1 MTEKSISKLNKERH
15 LTNKMP
21 EKATLDQRIERHI
34 QHSKNCACRPMPEN
48 IKKEIEKK
56 I

>member
-1 MTEKSISKLNKERH
+1 MPENKLPKLNRERH
-15 LTNKMP
+15 LANRMP
-21 EKATLDQRIERHI
+21 EKATLEQRIDWHI
-34 QHSKNCACRPMPEN
+34 EHSKHCACRPMPEN